1 MGHLSFVGVV
11 RLVPS
16 CQKVGE
22 KERRCAERAASFEV
36 REWLK
41 HQAARQKRATM
52 YGWHGKILWID
63 LSEGKSS
70 TLTLPEEVYRAHIG
84 GKGLAGYLLKDRMTL
99 GWDDPDMPLVLMTG
113 PLVGTRAPTSGRM
126 CVMSRSPLTGT
137 VADSSV
143 GGSFGS
149 TLKKAGWDGVVITGR
164 SREPRGIEIRDSECS
179 LNNASALRGMGAS
192 QVHERLQGRG
202 SCMVV
207 GPAAEN
213 GVRFANIVVDSHFF
227 AGRNGLGLLCAA
239 KNLKYVTV
247 QGEGRTRVWDPEG
260 LRQAA
265 EDINRLVAASP
276 VLSGELGLGS
286 YGTGALYDLMDSR
299 RMMPTDNFRHTHF
312 PPAGGMNA
320 HAFFR
325 DYSPKK
331 AGCSGCRI
339 QCKRMSRD
347 KRPMPEFETMSHFS
361 ALIGNESREAV
372 VEANRLC
379 AEFGMDTIS
388 TGATLGCY
396 AEISARKLTP
406 EEILGLIQDIATSR
420 GKGAELAQGSAEYA
434 AVQCRPEAAMIVKGQ
449 ELPAYDPRGAYGMAL
464 AYATSTRGGC
474 HLRSYPIVHEILRKP
489 VVTDRFSFAGK
500 ARIIKI
506 SEDMNAVVD
515 SLTAC
520 KFTFLSATLEEYA
533 KALSAVTGVEY
544 SQQELLDIGERIYF
558 RERMQ
563 NCANGFTARDDDLP
577 GRFFSRK
584 GGSFEDMEVPPLDR
598 EAFLEA
604 RDNYYRVRG
613 LDQYGLPLEDK
624 AKELGLCS

>member
-1 MGHLSFVGVV
+1 
-11 RLVPS
+11 
-16 CQKVGE
+16 
-22 KERRCAERAASFEV
+22 
-36 REWLK
+36 
-41 HQAARQKRATM
+41 M

-70 TLTLPEEVYRAHIG
+70 TLTLPEEVYLAHIG
-84 GKGLAGYLLKDRMTL
+84 GKGLAGYLLKDTMSL

-143 GGSFGS
+143 GGGFGS
-149 TLKKAGWDGVVITGR
+149 ILKKAGWDGVVITGQ
-164 SREPRGIEIRDSECS
+164 SREPCGIELRDSECS
-179 LNNASALRGMGAS
+179 LSPAGTLQGMGVS
-192 QVHERLQGRG
+192 QVRERLDGRG
-202 SCMVV
+202 SSMIV

-213 GVRFANIVVDSHFF
+213 RVRFANIVVDSHFF
-227 AGRNGLGLLCAA
+227 AGRNGLGLVCAA
-239 KNLKYVTV
+239 KNLKYITV
-247 QGEGRTRVWDPEG
+247 QGEGKTQVWDPEG
-260 LRQAA
+260 LKQAA

-276 VLSGELGLGS
+276 VLSGELGLNS

-299 RMMPTDNFRHTHF
+299 RMMPADNFRHTHF
-312 PPAGGMNA
+312 PPAGQMNA

-325 DYSPKK
+325 EYSPKK
-331 AGCSGCRI
+331 AGCTGCRI
-339 QCKRMSRD
+339 QCKHRSRD

-361 ALIGNESREAV
+361 ALIGNESRETI

-379 AEFGMDTIS
+379 TEYGLDTIS
-388 TGATLGCY
+388 TGATLSCY
-396 AEISARKLTP
+396 SEVTGRELTP
-406 EEILGLIQDIATSR
+406 EEILGLIQDIADCR
-420 GKGAELAQGSAEYA
+420 GEGAQLARGSAAYA
-434 AVQCRPEAAMIVKGQ
+434 AEQGMPGTAMTVKGQ

-558 RERMQ
+558 RERML
-563 NCANGFTARDDDLP
+563 NCSNGFTARDDDLP
-577 GRFFSRK
+577 ERFFSHK
-584 GGSFEDMEVPPLDR
+584 GGSFEDMEVPALDR

-604 RDNYYRVRG
+604 VGNYYRIRG
-613 LDQYGLPLEDK
+613 LDREGLPLQEK
-624 AKELGLCS
+624 AKELGLWA

>member
-1 MGHLSFVGVV
+1 
-11 RLVPS
+11 
-16 CQKVGE
+16 
-22 KERRCAERAASFEV
+22 
-36 REWLK
+36 
-41 HQAARQKRATM
+41 M

-63 LSEGKSS
+63 LSKGTSS
-70 TLTLPEEVYRAHIG
+70 TLNLPEEVYRAYIG
-84 GKGLAGYLLKDRMTL
+84 GKGLAGYLLKDTMTL
-99 GWDDPDMPLVLMTG
+99 GWDDPDMPLVLMNG
-113 PLVGTRAPTSGRM
+113 PLVGTRVPTSGRM

-149 TLKKAGWDGVVITGR
+149 SLKKAGWDGVVIAGK
-164 SREPRGIEIRDSECS
+164 SREPCGIEIRDSECS
-179 LNNASALRGMGAS
+179 LTNAGALQGMDVS
-192 QVHERLQGRG
+192 RVRERLEGRG

-227 AGRNGLGLLCAA
+227 AGRNGLGLVCAA

-247 QGEGRTRVWDPEG
+247 QGEVKTAVWDADG
-260 LRQAA
+260 LKQAA

-276 VLSGELGLGS
+276 VLSGELGLSS

-299 RMMPTDNFRHTHF
+299 RMMPADNFRHTHF
-312 PPAGGMNA
+312 PPAGRMNA

-325 DYSPKK
+325 EYSPKK
-331 AGCSGCRI
+331 AGCTGCRI
-339 QCKRMSRD
+339 QCKRRSRD

-361 ALIGNESREAV
+361 ALIGNESRETI

-379 AEFGMDTIS
+379 TEYGLDTIS
-388 TGATLGCY
+388 TGATLSCY
-396 AEISARKLTP
+396 AEVTGRELTP
-406 EEILGLIQDIATSR
+406 EEIPGLIEGIANCR
-420 GKGAELAQGSAEYA
+420 GEGAQLARGSALFATERGMPGA
-434 AVQCRPEAAMIVKGQ
+434 SMTVKGQ

-558 RERMQ
+558 RERML

-577 GRFFSRK
+577 ERFFSHK

-598 EAFLEA
+598 QAFLEA
-604 RDNYYRVRG
+604 MGNYYRIRG
-613 LDQYGLPLEDK
+613 LDGDGLPLGEK

>member
-1 MGHLSFVGVV
+1 
-11 RLVPS
+11 
-16 CQKVGE
+16 
-22 KERRCAERAASFEV
+22 
-36 REWLK
+36 
-41 HQAARQKRATM
+41 M
-52 YGWHGKILWID
+52 YGWHGRILWID
-63 LSEGKSS
+63 LSEGRTS
-70 TLTLPEEVYRAHIG
+70 TLNLPEEVYRAYIG
-84 GKGLAGYLLKDRMTL
+84 GKGLAGYLLKDRMAL
-99 GWDDPDMPLVLMTG
+99 GWDDPDMPLVLMNG

-149 TLKKAGWDGVVITGR
+149 QLKKAGWDGVVITGR
-164 SREPRGIEIRDSECS
+164 SPEPRGIEIRDSECS
-179 LNNASALRGMGAS
+179 LTSADALQGMDVS
-192 QVHERLQGRG
+192 RVREQLEGRG
-202 SCMVV
+202 SYMIV

-227 AGRNGLGLLCAA
+227 AGRNGLGLVCAA

-247 QGEGRTRVWDPEG
+247 QGEGKTPVWDPDG
-260 LRQAA
+260 LKQAA

-276 VLSGELGLGS
+276 VLSGELGLTS

-299 RMMPTDNFRHTHF
+299 RMMPADNFRHTHF
-312 PPAGGMNA
+312 PPAGQMNA

-331 AGCSGCRI
+331 AGCTGCRI
-339 QCKRMSRD
+339 QCKRRSRD

-361 ALIGNESREAV
+361 ALIGNESRETI

-379 AEFGMDTIS
+379 TEYGLDTIS
-388 TGATLGCY
+388 TGATLSCY
-396 AEISARKLTP
+396 AEVTGRELTP
-406 EEILGLIQDIATSR
+406 EEIPGLIEGIANCR
-420 GKGAELAQGSAEYA
+420 GEGAQLARGSALFATERGMPGA
-434 AVQCRPEAAMIVKGQ
+434 SMTVKGQ

-558 RERMQ
+558 RERML

-577 GRFFSRK
+577 ERFFSHK

-598 EAFLEA
+598 QAFLEA
-604 RDNYYRVRG
+604 MGNYYRIRG
-613 LDQYGLPLEDK
+613 LDGDGLPLGEK